1 MGRHS
6 SLRRLGLLNQQLHQA
21 PSDAPQPYTNPLQ
34 VAAAAGAPADTVKS
48 YELFKVPPRWLFLRV
63 ETENGVVG
71 WGEPNIEGYSDT
83 VGAAVTE
90 MMGSVIGQDPS
101 RISYIWQ
108 KLFRQKFYGAHT
120 SQSRRQCRLLR
131 VGPPVPWSQPLP
143 LTSACACAICTL
155 DYFQLAARS

>member
-120 SQSRRQCRLLR
+120 MQP
-131 VGPPVPWSQPLP
+131 VTPPMPPAP
-143 LTSACACAICTL
+143 RESACPMEP
-155 DYFQLAARS
+155 AAAADISVRVRYLHS